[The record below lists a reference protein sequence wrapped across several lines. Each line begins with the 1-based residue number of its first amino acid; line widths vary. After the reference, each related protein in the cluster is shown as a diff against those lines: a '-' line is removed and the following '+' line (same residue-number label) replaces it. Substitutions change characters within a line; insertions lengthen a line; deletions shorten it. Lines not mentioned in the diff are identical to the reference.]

1 MSGQCLSPNDAG
13 HALTPATHRCLG
25 EPLPHQQANR
35 MQAPPL
41 TESHLWSED
50 IIRYYLQFPAAIP
63 NPGVGTYTLLSL
75 SPLSTCRSRLL
86 ARLACLIHA
95 ANVHSEPES
104 NPSIDWLISAEADVL
119 PNRIPLPQSN
129 GYRRLIL
136 YFKIVSFPPAT
147 LLRHKPKQSIFR
159 QKQVVPVTIACRPK
173 PKEINNQIV
182 KDHFLKLPRQPGNI
196 KR

>member
-1 MSGQCLSPNDAG
+1 
-13 HALTPATHRCLG
+13 
-25 EPLPHQQANR
+25 
-35 MQAPPL
+35 
-41 TESHLWSED
+41 
-50 IIRYYLQFPAAIP
+50 
-63 NPGVGTYTLLSL
+63 
-75 SPLSTCRSRLL
+75 
-86 ARLACLIHA
+86 
-95 ANVHSEPES
+95 
-104 NPSIDWLISAEADVL
+104 L

-136 YFKIVSFPPAT
+136 YFKIVSFPPVT
-147 LLRHKPKQSIFR
+147 LLRHKSKQGIFR